1 MVLIDC
7 LSLNM
12 PGAAFHTAVSRGTAH
27 EVAGVKADISYVSQ
41 LCGSNVVPC

>member
-1 MVLIDC
+1 MVLVDS

-27 EVAGVKADISYVSQ
+27 EVADVKADVAYVSQ
-41 LCGSNVVPC
+41 VCGSNVVPC